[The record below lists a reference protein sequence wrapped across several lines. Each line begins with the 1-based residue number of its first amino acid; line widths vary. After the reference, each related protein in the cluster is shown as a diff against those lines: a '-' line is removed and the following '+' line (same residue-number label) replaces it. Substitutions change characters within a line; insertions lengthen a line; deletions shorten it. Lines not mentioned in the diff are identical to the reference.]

1 MPARICR
8 QPSLIEF
15 QCGLL
20 PIKCKTI
27 LFLHI
32 LLYIAENPHSIVYN

>member
-15 QCGLL
+15 QCGLP
-20 PIKCKTI
+20 PIKRKTI
-27 LFLHI
+27 LFVRI
-32 LLYIAENPHSIVYN
+32 LLYIAENPHSIVHN